1 MKEWM
6 RAFIAFVAV
15 IAGALLVAENAN
27 IADYMQSLPQSINDL
42 ASAILGILLLG
53 GGITYFWTRSRFY
66 KG

>member
-1 MKEWM
+1 M

-27 IADYMQSLPQSINDL
+27 IANYMQSLPQSINDL

>member
-27 IADYMQSLPQSINDL
+27 IANYMQSLPQSINDL